1 MTRVNLDELIKLES
15 KDWYNSIKRKYKQNY
30 KVQFWINIILKDEI
44 EKKNPIK
51 EQTIK
56 NLNQPD

>member
-30 KVQFWINIILKDEI
+30 KVQFWINVILKDEI
-44 EKKNPIK
+44 EKKI
-51 EQTIK
+51 QLK
-56 NLNQPD
+56 NRP